1 MAAMS
6 LSAASRFFSLLALV
20 ALAGAV
26 GIVVARFTRAG
37 REVLA
42 HLGAASRWLA
52 FAVAGTAMV
61 GSLVFSEHFGL
72 EPCRMCWYQRIA
84 MYSLAIILLVAAIRR
99 DRGVRPYAIAL
110 AGVGL
115 VISIYHSLLEWYPQL
130 ETSACDVRVP
140 CSTPYFRE
148 FGFVTL
154 AFMAGCGFL
163 AVLALMLFTVE
174 EDETDGTPQQ
184 VDVVEDP

>member
-20 ALAGAV
+20 ALTGAV
-26 GIVVARFTRAG
+26 GIVVARFTTAG
-37 REVLA
+37 RELLG

-52 FAVAGTAMV
+52 FAVTGTAMF
-61 GSLVFSEHFGL
+61 GSLLFSDYFEL
-72 EPCRMCWYQRIA
+72 EPCKMCWYQRIA
-84 MYSLAIILLVAAIRR
+84 MYSLAIVTLVAAIRR
-99 DRGVRPYAIAL
+99 DRGARPYVIAL

-115 VISIYHSLLEWYPQL
+115 AISVYHYLLEWYPQL

-154 AFMAGCGFL
+154 AFMAGSGFL

-174 EDETDGTPQQ
+174 EDGTRGTPEEAA
-184 VDVVEDP
+184 VISNP